1 MICVACGMQSEDF
14 IPESFD
20 AEEGME
26 TLKIGGVLRVI
37 RNVPRGP
44 KQPKHAPTPDGETV
58 DFLIAYQLCLQLLTN
73 SVSEAAANRF
83 PDNSTMEGYSDYY
96 SEHDKNNES
105 TSHGNSNSNSNSSSS
120 NNNRTA
126 YNRSSSSS
134 STNDNSSS
142 SSSSSSSYNNDSSSN
157 SSSSSS
163 SSNQKRSSINLSN
176 SSHVKPLTAV
186 VKDLWA
192 RYLIAW
198 SHTKHDIINVFNNT
212 KNQESDEGTRNAT
225 EINLH
230 PLYPSKPLLL
240 GILQFYGWK
249 RSARNACVC
258 CVLCCTVLCR
268 TVLYCTVLYC
278 TVLNCLVICRIIRVC
293 FILNVFI
300 SATILYSCQ
309 FKLIS
314 SYSYVYIF
322 QALFIL
328 LVDCREV
335 GSFPVISYDG
345 AKTVRTF
352 FWSICVCVC
361 VCVYVFVCKN

>member
-58 DFLIAYQLCLQLLTN
+58 DFLIAYQFCLQLLTN
-73 SVSEAAANRF
+73 SVSEAASIRF
-83 PDNSTMEGYSDYY
+83 PDNATMEDYSDYY
-96 SEHDKNNES
+96 SEQDKSNES
-105 TSHGNSNSNSNSSSS
+105 TSHSSSS
-120 NNNRTA
+120 NSN
-126 YNRSSSSS
+126 
-134 STNDNSSS
+134 
-142 SSSSSSSYNNDSSSN
+142 SSSSSSSYNNNRTAFNRSSSSSSSTNNTSSSSN
-157 SSSSSS
+157 SS

-186 VKDLWA
+186 VKDLWD

-212 KNQESDEGTRNAT
+212 KNQESDEGTKNAT

-240 GILQFYGWK
+240 GILQFY
-249 RSARNACVC
+249 
-258 CVLCCTVLCR
+258 
-268 TVLYCTVLYC
+268 
-278 TVLNCLVICRIIRVC
+278 
-293 FILNVFI
+293 
-300 SATILYSCQ
+300 
-309 FKLIS
+309 
-314 SYSYVYIF
+314 
-322 QALFIL
+322 
-328 LVDCREV
+328 
-335 GSFPVISYDG
+335 
-345 AKTVRTF
+345 
-352 FWSICVCVC
+352 
-361 VCVYVFVCKN
+361 